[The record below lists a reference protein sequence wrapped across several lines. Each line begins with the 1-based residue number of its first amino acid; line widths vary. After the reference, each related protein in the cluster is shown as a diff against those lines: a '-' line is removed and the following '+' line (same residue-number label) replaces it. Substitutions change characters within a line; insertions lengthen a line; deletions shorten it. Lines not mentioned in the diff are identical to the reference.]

1 MSIRVMWKTKF
12 GKCIYISPS
21 GYKVY
26 QNLLYR
32 WLTLGSEAWQT
43 VINRYIPRRPG
54 LHYLQMLTLMAR
66 KYPNDCCLLGLGG
79 AGIAHLLGAQKT
91 IRSIVAVESSEEVIQ
106 IAKKF
111 FMTDLIPHFTITHQ
125 NARDFVCENKKTFQH
140 MLLDLYDATHFPD
153 ECHSMDFFIHCKKQ
167 LTNDGFLAVNLANSQ
182 EQWALVQLIK
192 KQFPSNIIIPI
203 KKCANIVVI
212 VSKND
217 NKDLFIKQVRNT
229 NEIKKISWVKD
240 WGYVAEY

>member
-1 MSIRVMWKTKF
+1 MWKTKF

-111 FMTDLIPHFTITHQ
+111 L
-125 NARDFVCENKKTFQH
+125 
-140 MLLDLYDATHFPD
+140 
-153 ECHSMDFFIHCKKQ
+153 
-167 LTNDGFLAVNLANSQ
+167 
-182 EQWALVQLIK
+182 
-192 KQFPSNIIIPI
+192 
-203 KKCANIVVI
+203 
-212 VSKND
+212 
-217 NKDLFIKQVRNT
+217 
-229 NEIKKISWVKD
+229 
-240 WGYVAEY
+240 

>member
-1 MSIRVMWKTKF
+1 M
-12 GKCIYISPS
+12 
-21 GYKVY
+21 
-26 QNLLYR
+26 
-32 WLTLGSEAWQT
+32 
-43 VINRYIPRRPG
+43 
-54 LHYLQMLTLMAR
+54 
-66 KYPNDCCLLGLGG
+66 
-79 AGIAHLLGAQKT
+79 
-91 IRSIVAVESSEEVIQ
+91 ESSEEVIQ

-229 NEIKKISWVKD
+229 NEIKKITWVKD